1 MTRKKVAEFNFHTQQ
16 PTNEPFTR
24 ACFRQALAEV
34 AAWAKATLP
43 QTVNGRIE
51 KAVQIVLAG
60 DVELMTDGR
69 AVVGSQSDATLHYVV
84 DGECECPD
92 SDRPEL
98 DGWCKHRI
106 AVALQKRAMSL
117 ARQQLEAQL
126 DSRQAQPQPAL
137 PEAPTS
143 ANCYVEIAGRKVQV
157 TLRDLNEE
165 QLLSRMEKL
174 LARFPAEDD
183 TPLPEGWCS
192 IHQVQMTH
200 QKNARGSWWSHK
212 TGEGWCKGK

>member
-1 MTRKKVAEFNFHTQQ
+1 MTRKKVAEFDFLTQQ
-16 PTNEPFTR
+16 PTNEPLTR
-24 ACFRQALAEV
+24 ACFRQAVAEV
-34 AAWAKATLP
+34 ATRVKAILP
-43 QTVNGRIE
+43 QVVGGRIE

-60 DVELMTDGR
+60 DVELMADGR

-84 DGECECPD
+84 DGVCECPD

-98 DGWCKHRI
+98 DGWCKHAI
-106 AVALQKRAMSL
+106 AVALQKRAVPL
-117 ARQQLEAQL
+117 ARQLLEAQL
-126 DSRQAQPQPAL
+126 DARQAQPQPAL
-137 PEAPTS
+137 PEAPAS

-174 LARFPAEDD
+174 LTRFPAEDD
-183 TPLPEGWCS
+183 TPLPEGWCA

-200 QKNARGSWWSHK
+200 QKNARGAWWSHK
-212 TGEGWCKGK
+212 TEEGWCKGR